1 MADKKDKSKDVLV
14 RDIPEETYAFIID
27 VQVTLLKQGQRKS
40 LSNIILE
47 YLTKGIEAS
56 KAGQ

>member
-1 MADKKDKSKDVLV
+1 MADKKEKSKDVLV
-14 RDIPEETYAFIID
+14 RDIPEETYGFIID